1 MTHELFRMCAC
12 VANRAYQALPFGR
25 CQPGYE
31 IKSIS
36 ECTAAAKALGA
47 PITSA
52 LSDGLYGS
60 HSYPP
65 FCYYSNGVVKF
76 NAGNNKGICDYSKK
90 SICLCAF
97 SRTYMPPQPAYTTSP
112 FNNTTYPGAFP
123 WWDGYMH
130 CFTLDELSR

>member
-1 MTHELFRMCAC
+1 MCAH
-12 VANRAYQALPFGR
+12 VANRAYQVVSSGR

-36 ECTAAAKALGA
+36 ECSAAAKALGA
-47 PITSA
+47 PDYSVS
-52 LSDGLYGS
+52 SDGNHGNS
-60 HSYPP
+60 SFPP
-65 FCYYSNGVVKF
+65 FCYYDFANGKMKF

-90 SICLCAF
+90 SVCLCAY
-97 SRTYMPPQPAYTTSP
+97 SRTYMPPQPTYTTSP